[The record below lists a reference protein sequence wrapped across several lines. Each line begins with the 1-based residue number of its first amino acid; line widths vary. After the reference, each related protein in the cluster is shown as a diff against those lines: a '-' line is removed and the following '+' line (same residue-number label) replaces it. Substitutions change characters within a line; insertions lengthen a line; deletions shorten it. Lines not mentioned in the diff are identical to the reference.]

1 MEYLPKTVNELPP
14 RKMSDSFVSAVI
26 PLKDQSHIRE
36 RYVTFDGNVRI
47 GRVLED
53 MDIFS
58 GMVFI

>member
-1 MEYLPKTVNELPP
+1 
-14 RKMSDSFVSAVI
+14 MSDSFVSAVI